1 VTLCSFSPCIEQAQR
16 TVACLRAH
24 GWARAGMSEL
34 RQRFLVVRRERVGL
48 HEEGLRG
55 VNAAPAD
62 VDEAVARLRELERR
76 SSNNGVGQEEED
88 DDEEEGA
95 SAWSH
100 VKSRQARLAE
110 IQEKF
115 KTRKVYKEGRLV
127 HRTEPDLKTH
137 TSYLVFAVLP
147 REWTDKD
154 EAAVEA
160 QMAASREQS
169 KSEDGAMKED

>member
-1 VTLCSFSPCIEQAQR
+1 
-16 TVACLRAH
+16 
-24 GWARAGMSEL
+24 M
-34 RQRFLVVRRERVGL
+34 
-48 HEEGLRG
+48 
-55 VNAAPAD
+55 
-62 VDEAVARLRELERR
+62 
-76 SSNNGVGQEEED
+76 
-88 DDEEEGA
+88 
-95 SAWSH
+95 
-100 VKSRQARLAE
+100 AE

-160 QMAASREQS
+160 SGEASSWRAGRGRASTASESRTWSSTQRLRAFGNTFCES
-169 KSEDGAMKED
+169 YLKFKSL